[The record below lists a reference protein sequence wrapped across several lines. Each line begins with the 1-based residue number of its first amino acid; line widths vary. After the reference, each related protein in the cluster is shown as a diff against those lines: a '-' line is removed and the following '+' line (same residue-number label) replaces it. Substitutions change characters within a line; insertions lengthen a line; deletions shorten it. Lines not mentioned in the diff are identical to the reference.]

1 MKIEQARLFLLAF
14 LVSFF
19 MEFIAQKLIYTI
31 NIRFNLVSGSLF
43 EQDHLLNLL
52 ILEVY
57 AKDDLN
63 VHVF

>member
-1 MKIEQARLFLLAF
+1 
-14 LVSFF
+14 

-43 EQDHLLNLL
+43 EEDHLLNLI

-57 AKDDLN
+57 AKGDLN
-63 VHVF
+63 VHIF